1 MYVILYRYMYDII
14 RYMYSKHHISMYQIS
29 LSVVDPPL
37 AACAATVLC
46 SAATANFGRY
56 CVARCANLCLL
67 AEACVV
73 SASTRGLSLAACA
86 TVSHLWSLLCTKRR
100 QAPRAVSGRYCVA
113 RRANLCLLALVAES
127 LV

>member
-1 MYVILYRYMYDII
+1 MVYIRYVYNIIKYIYVILYRYMYDII
-14 RYMYSKHHISMYQIS
+14 RYMYSKHHISMCQIS
-29 LSVVDPPL
+29 PGVFDPPL

-56 CVARCANLCLL
+56 CAARCANLCLL

-86 TVSHLWSLLCTKRR
+86 TVSHLWALLCSGGKHRE
-100 QAPRAVSGRYCVA
+100 PSPAVIV
-113 RRANLCLLALVAES
+113 
-127 LV
+127 